1 MDGARGFEESCKRMG
16 DFRIRRYNNYLII
29 AKFVV
34 RIYVV
39 RFEIF
44 FQIFSQMRPRE
55 DKRFVRYNVVLRIAE
70 FILD

>member
-34 RIYVV
+34 RIYTLLDLKYSSKYSL
-39 RFEIF
+39 RCDHE
-44 FQIFSQMRPRE
+44 
-55 DKRFVRYNVVLRIAE
+55 KTNVL
-70 FILD
+70 LDITSCYVSRSLY